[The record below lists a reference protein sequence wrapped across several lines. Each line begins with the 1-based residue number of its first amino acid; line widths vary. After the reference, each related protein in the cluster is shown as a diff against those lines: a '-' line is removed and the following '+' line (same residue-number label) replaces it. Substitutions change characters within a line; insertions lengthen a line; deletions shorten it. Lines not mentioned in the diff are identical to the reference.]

1 MTQQLSAVGLLL
13 VAILAAGD
21 AAAQGNDN
29 KFSEN
34 KDLISMIRNS
44 IF

>member
-1 MTQQLSAVGLLL
+1 MTQQLTAVGLLL

-21 AAAQGNDN
+21 AAAQGND
-29 KFSEN
+29 K
-34 KDLISMIRNS
+34 

>member
-1 MTQQLSAVGLLL
+1 MTQQLSAVRLL